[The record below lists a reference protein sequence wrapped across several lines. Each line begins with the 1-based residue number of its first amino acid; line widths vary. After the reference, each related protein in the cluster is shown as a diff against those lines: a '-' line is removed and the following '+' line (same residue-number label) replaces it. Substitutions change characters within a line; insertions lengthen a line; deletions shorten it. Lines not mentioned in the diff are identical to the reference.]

1 MNAVIVKLLRYLLI
15 FVIGLV
21 LSLWPLLMLF
31 GLISVAIDDPKLLL
45 MMLGSALAVAG
56 VVWGIGLLLSHEKTA
71 RIAKPI
77 FGTLLVV
84 FLVKACML
92 EGGSSGCT
100 PTRYIACDH

>member
-45 MMLGSALAVAG
+45 MMLGYALAVAG
-56 VVWGIGLLLSHEKTA
+56 VVLGIGVLLSHEKTA

-77 FGTLLVV
+77 FGILLVM

-92 EGGSSGCT
+92 EGGSIACT